1 MNESQKN
8 YNDMVYRLTR
18 PFKSVIKFCTA
29 YLGGRSYDFKGDSR
43 TPFSDSIEYND
54 RLHDANRHG
63 LHLNPT
69 KKRKTATLDTT
80 TKKKDSYKVISKP
93 RTHTASSK
101 K

>member
-8 YNDMVYRLTR
+8 YNHMVYRLTR

-29 YLGGRSYDFKGDSR
+29 YLGGRSYDFRGDSR

-54 RLHDANRHG
+54 SLHYSNRHG

-69 KKRKTATLDTT
+69 KKRRSETLDN
-80 TKKKDSYKVISKP
+80 TKEMNDL
-93 RTHTASSK
+93 
-101 K
+101 

>member
-29 YLGGRSYDFKGDSR
+29 YLGGRGYDFRGDSR

-54 RLHDANRHG
+54 SLHYSNRHG

-69 KKRKTATLDTT
+69 KKRRSETLDN
-80 TKKKDSYKVISKP
+80 TKETNDLF
-93 RTHTASSK
+93 
-101 K
+101 

>member
-29 YLGGRSYDFKGDSR
+29 YLGGRSYDFRGDSR

-54 RLHDANRHG
+54 SLHYSNRHG

-69 KKRKTATLDTT
+69 KKRRFETLDN
-80 TKKKDSYKVISKP
+80 TKEMNDL
-93 RTHTASSK
+93 
-101 K
+101 

>member
-18 PFKSVIKFCTA
+18 PFLSVIKFCTA
-29 YLGGRSYDFKGDSR
+29 YLGGRSYDFRGDSR

-54 RLHDANRHG
+54 SLHYSNRHG

-69 KKRKTATLDTT
+69 KKRRFETLDN
-80 TKKKDSYKVISKP
+80 TKEMNDL
-93 RTHTASSK
+93 
-101 K
+101 